1 MNEFD
6 MQVYSTERQQQ
17 LTHEGA
23 QWRLAKLAKSEQ
35 LRDTP
40 LITETTAHIAPLAR
54 FGELLIAWGEG
65 LKARYGEALDNLPT
79 PTPGTQ
85 PKSV

>member
-6 MQVYSTERQQQ
+6 MQVHSTTRQQQ
-17 LTHEGA
+17 LTQESQ
-23 QWRLAKLAKSEQ
+23 QWRLSRLAKSEQ

-40 LITETTAHIAPLAR
+40 LITETTAHMPPLAR

-65 LKARYGEALDNLPT
+65 LKARYGDALDTLPA
-79 PTPGTQ
+79 PTTGTQ